1 MSATTLVRRPTPY
14 WIRALEGLLTQLH
27 RTWKSSVAMNFVYPV
42 LYLTA
47 MGVGLGALVNRHL
60 AATHAAAIG
69 GVPYVAFIAPGI
81 LASSAMQIAVSECT
95 WPILGRIK
103 WDKTYFA
110 MLQSPLRIVDVLL
123 GQLSFVLI
131 RLAATTGVFLVVMWV
146 FGALRSAEAIFALP
160 IGVLCGMA
168 FATPCVAFASTR
180 ESDVGFSTLTR
191 LVVVPLFLFSGSFF
205 PIAQLPG
212 YLQAI
217 ALVTP
222 LYHGVALA
230 RAATLGHLATWSTA
244 GHLAYLAALCSVGFV
259 ASRRSFERRLGR

>member
-1 MSATTLVRRPTPY
+1 MTATLSRSRPTAY
-14 WIRALEGLLTQLH
+14 WLRALYGFLLQFR

-60 AATHAAAIG
+60 AATHSDAIG

-103 WDKTYFA
+103 WEKTYLA
-110 MLQSPLRIVDVLL
+110 MLQSPLRVVDVLI
-123 GQLSFVLI
+123 GQLGFVLL
-131 RLAATTGVFLVVMWV
+131 RLATTSTVFVVIMWAY
-146 FGALRSAEAIFALP
+146 GTIHSLEALFALP
-160 IGVLCGMA
+160 IGALVGMA
-168 FATPCVAFASTR
+168 FATPCVAFSSTQQ
-180 ESDVGFSTLTR
+180 SDNGFSTINR

-205 PIAQLPG
+205 PITQLPG
-212 YLQAI
+212 YLQVLAV
-217 ALVTP
+217 ATP

-230 RAATLGHLATWSTA
+230 RAATLGHLATWSTC
-244 GHLAYLAALCSVGFV
+244 GHLAYLVALAGIGLALSKQN
-259 ASRRSFERRLGR
+259 FERRLAQ